1 MGSFRYSPPSSHT
14 AKQSTM
20 SRTTTPEFLAQLAQH
35 ELLHTHVKGSFANE
49 TYRERMP
56 KLIRETAH
64 HNESRLTQEE
74 FNGLL
79 QLADELSTDKRIR
92 LPSEFADSKLSPM
105 TSHWTELLADKGYTW
120 HNAPWFMTEQ
130 YLFQLVL
137 LISGYYRTGIDP
149 FRPAYV
155 ICGCS

>member
-1 MGSFRYSPPSSHT
+1 
-14 AKQSTM
+14 M
-20 SRTTTPEFLAQLAQH
+20 SRTTTPEFLTQLAQH

-56 KLIRETAH
+56 KLIRETAQ
-64 HNESRLTQEE
+64 HNKGRFTPQE

-79 QLADELSTDKRIR
+79 QLADELSTDARIR
-92 LPSEFADSKLSPM
+92 LPSEFADSTLSPM
-105 TSHWTELLADKGYTW
+105 TPHWTELLEGKDYTW
-120 HNAPWFMTEQ
+120 HNAPWFLTEQ

-155 ICGCS
+155 V